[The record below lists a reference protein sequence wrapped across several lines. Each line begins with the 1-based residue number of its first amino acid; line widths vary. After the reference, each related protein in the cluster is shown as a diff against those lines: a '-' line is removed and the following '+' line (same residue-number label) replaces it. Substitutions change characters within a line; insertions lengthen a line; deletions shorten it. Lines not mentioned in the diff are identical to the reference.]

1 MGSSTGAQLLVR
13 MLKAEGVR
21 HIFTLSGLH
30 IAPIYAACVEEG
42 IQLVDTRHEQAA
54 AHAADATAR
63 LTRGIGVCAV
73 TAGPGVTD
81 ALTGVANAFAA
92 SSPMLLLGGAAPGFN
107 AGKGS
112 LQEIEQVDLFT
123 RITKWSDRIPAPD
136 RVPTYMAKAF
146 RTMLTGRPGP
156 VFLEVPWDVLS
167 NGVDDAECPLPTGYR
182 TRARQ
187 PGDPALVE
195 RAAQL
200 LEKAERPAIIGGS
213 SIWWDDAAA
222 QLAAFAER
230 TGAPVYLNG
239 AGRGCLPADHPHFF
253 TQTRKDALSE
263 ADVVLIAGTPLDF
276 RLGYGAGIGE
286 SAKIIQIDSDASEIG
301 RNRSADVGI
310 IGDSRSVLQQLT
322 AALGGGKRQEV
333 PASPV
338 AKPGRAE
345 HGGAWVAKLR
355 EREIAKAARQS
366 EYEKSGQVP
375 IHHFRLARELDAVA
389 RAAGDSMFVADGG
402 NWVAIAAKVIGL
414 RRPGR
419 WLDPG
424 PLGCLGV
431 GAPFAIAAKLLHP
444 DRPVFVIQG
453 DGSFGFNGMDYDT
466 ALRFKLPMVVVVGN
480 DAAWGQIRLPQVQL
494 YGPEKSP
501 ATTLAPTRYDKVVE
515 ALGGYGELVTEPSQ
529 IRPALERAVASGTVA
544 CVNVMLDP
552 EAPAASGAQGYAI

>member
-1 MGSSTGAQLLVR
+1 MGTSTGAQLLVR

-30 IAPIYAACVEEG
+30 VAPIYAACVEEG
-42 IQLVDTRHEQAA
+42 VALVDTRHEQAA

-63 LTRGIGVCAV
+63 LTRGIGVCCV

-81 ALTGVANAFAA
+81 ALTGIANAYAA
-92 SSPMLLLGGAAPGFN
+92 NSPVLLLGGAAPTFN

-112 LQEIEQVDLFT
+112 LQEMEQVDLFT

-156 VFLEVPWDVLS
+156 VFLEVPFDVLS
-167 NGVDDAECPLPTGYR
+167 NGAEDAECPLPSSYR

-187 PGDPALVE
+187 PGDPAYVG

-200 LEKAERPAIIGGS
+200 LDKAQRPAVIAGS
-213 SIWWDDAAA
+213 SIWWDDAQA

-230 TGAPVYLNG
+230 LGAPVYLNG
-239 AGRGCLPADHPHFF
+239 AGRGCLPVEHPHFF
-253 TQTRKDALSE
+253 SHTRKDALAE

-286 SAKIIQIDSDASEIG
+286 AAKIVQVDSDAAEIG
-301 RNRSADVGI
+301 RNRAADVGI
-310 IGDSRSVLQQLT
+310 IGDSRSVLEQLT
-322 AALGGGKRQEV
+322 ASLDRGKRPEE
-333 PASPV
+333 PA
-338 AKPGRAE
+338 AGAGTAE
-345 HGGAWVAKLR
+345 HRSAWLARLR
-355 EREIAKAARQS
+355 EREIEKAAKQAQ
-366 EYEKSGQVP
+366 YEKSAQVP
-375 IHHFRLARELDAVA
+375 IHHFRLARELDTVA
-389 RAAGDSMFVADGG
+389 RAAGDAMFVADGG

-444 DRPVFVIQG
+444 DRPIFVIQG
-453 DGSFGFNGMDYDT
+453 DGSFGFNGMDFET

-494 YGPEKSP
+494 FGPEKSP
-501 ATTLAPTRYDKVVE
+501 ATTLVPTRYDKVVE
-515 ALGGYGELVTEPSQ
+515 AFGGYGEHVTDPAQ

-544 CVNVMLDP
+544 CVNVVLDP
-552 EAPAASGAQGYAI
+552 DAPAASGAQGYAI